1 MKKNYLINLYKNL
14 NLYNNFYNNFDLNSI
29 TKNIIKGG
37 ARYYT
42 SVFLELFQNIK
53 NDLEQHKETDKL
65 NINELAI
72 KMRTYYVLL
81 DVYNSYLNQL
91 MQDQIMAKQKIEEA
105 NTLSQNPNINDIQRN
120 INDINSLFSQL
131 LG

>member
-1 MKKNYLINLYKNL
+1 MKKNYLMNLYKNL
-14 NLYNNFYNNFDLNSI
+14 NLYNNFDLNSI

-53 NDLEQHKETDKL
+53 NDLELHKETDKL